1 MALSLARGA
10 RAPRSTTVLQRP
22 FLVGADLDTRE
33 EVFLT
38 LTDFLTSYWC
48 VGEIGIGKSNHLLGP
63 LTQALTA
70 PLPVVVFDGAGT
82 LATNLHHAVACF
94 ATRRLA
100 SADRFPEFRAQAEAF
115 VLRHPLL
122 VFGDGERAL
131 SIDLLRRQTLPS
143 GATETLE
150 QVVLR
155 TYQIFNRL
163 FSDDAEK
170 RVRFRRVATS
180 LLTILA
186 AGHRP
191 IREYKELLRGRE
203 GFLAFCLTEAER
215 FGLAPSEEDY
225 HREQVQVFLDLQRL
239 PKPTFRTE
247 TESTDNALSYFAL
260 SPGADYVNDQT
271 LDLPQLL
278 GSGGK
283 LFLTHTL
290 SDLTLASVLFRAYD
304 SVIRSWIRARE
315 PQRLPTPYGIQVIDE
330 PFWIDS
336 GVSQEWAIQRNKR
349 WSVLLLHQRVDQ
361 LEAVSPGLGDL
372 MASYAKLRGQFRP
385 QGRNVLATATELA
398 YLVRQF
404 RPDALQIPYETTSR
418 SETRS
423 LAEGLGRTWGE
434 TRSRSST
441 YGSSETLT
449 HSDGGS
455 ESADE
460 GAHFDPADQGSPLQ
474 LQRGRGHSATHGFAS
489 ASGSSDSETDGTAT
503 SEGGQEQT
511 TRSTGT
517 SEGWAQ
523 QLHFVPVAEQ
533 ALTFAQDLLRTPDHV
548 LFLTH
553 KGTTRRIL
561 LAPQR
566 EYPAALWGI
575 PVGEHTR
582 AFQQDVARERLRPRP
597 SFEAGGSVAS
607 ASAPSTP
614 PPASA
619 SRPPAGS
626 SAASSAPPPTP
637 PSTPTPAPT
646 PTASTPT
653 PTPTSTPTPAPTAST
668 PTSSSPS
675 PADSR
680 PDAPDA
686 SPTIVVGPDGQRLA
700 VGERD
705 LAILAAAADWHF
717 VALDSLRLDPA
728 RFGGYSGIADR
739 VHALVAAGLL
749 DRVQPPAPRGTGS
762 LPIYYLLARRGAQ
775 LLAAQTGRSEATL
788 LRVVENVARTRTAV
802 ARQELG
808 QLPHLLTI
816 ANVLALASAGAA
828 TRPGWRI
835 ALTRF
840 DKEVALDV
848 PTASVDLHLTAALRS
863 RLGLAERAEQMVFR
877 PDGVLVVAGAEP
889 GAAPTPLLLEI
900 ESGRKETGFEELA
913 HAATLRAYAARAAK
927 VVPTMLAAAGIPA
940 ARPFR
945 LLYIAQTP
953 ALEARLAVG
962 VTRAIA
968 ALRPRDTALVLLTS
982 LERLLPQIVP
992 SSRGERA
999 ASLREKATRF
1009 FAPVWRTAASDERIP
1024 LFP

>member
-1 MALSLARGA
+1 MSLSLARGA
-10 RAPRSTTVLQRP
+10 RAPRAVTALHRP
-22 FLVGADLDTRE
+22 FLAGADLDTRE

-38 LTDFLTSYWC
+38 LADFLTSYWC

-170 RVRFRRVATS
+170 RVRFRRVATC
-180 LLTILA
+180 LLTLLA
-186 AGHRP
+186 AAHRP

-203 GFLAFCLTEAER
+203 GFLAFCLTEADR
-215 FGLAPSEEDY
+215 LGLSAREADF
-225 HREQVQVFLDLQRL
+225 HRVQVQVFLDLQRL
-239 PKPTFRTE
+239 PKPTFRAE
-247 TESTDNALSYFAL
+247 TESTDNALCLFAAA
-260 SPGADYVNDQT
+260 PAADYVNEQT
-271 LDLPQLL
+271 LDIPHLL
-278 GSGGK
+278 ATGGK

-290 SDLTLASVLFRAYD
+290 SDLMIASVLFRAYD
-304 SVIRSWIRARE
+304 SVIRTWIRARE
-315 PQRLPTPYGIQVIDE
+315 PQRMPTPYGIQVIDE

-385 QGRNVLATATELA
+385 QGRNVLASATELA

-404 RPDALQIPYETTSR
+404 RPDALQIPYRTTSS
-418 SETRS
+418 SETRG
-423 LAEGLGRTWGE
+423 LAKGISQSWSE
-434 TRSRSST
+434 THSRAST
-441 YGSSETLT
+441 YGSSETVT
-449 HSDGGS
+449 RSDGGS
-455 ESADE
+455 ESSDE
-460 GAHFDPADQGSPLQ
+460 GAHFDPGDLWSPQ
-474 LQRGRGHSATHGFAS
+474 QVQRGSGRSATHGWAN
-489 ASGSSDSETDGTAT
+489 ASGSSDSATDGTA
-503 SEGGQEQT
+503 SMEGGQEQT
-511 TRSTGT
+511 TRSTST
-517 SEGWAQ
+517 SDGWTD

-533 ALTFAQDLLRTPDHV
+533 ALAFAQELLRTPDHV
-548 LFLTH
+548 LFLTQ
-553 KGTTRRIL
+553 KGTTRRLL

-566 EYPAALWGI
+566 EYPAELWGI

-582 AFQQDVARERLRPRP
+582 AFQQEVARASFQPRLA
-597 SFEAGGSVAS
+597 FEAGGSVAGDPTPNS
-607 ASAPSTP
+607 SPDPVPPTSASTPPTSRSSTSRPTAPPSATSATSATSTTSTTPTSPAPTSDVPTPAEPTTAASAPD
-614 PPASA
+614 
-619 SRPPAGS
+619 
-626 SAASSAPPPTP
+626 
-637 PSTPTPAPT
+637 
-646 PTASTPT
+646 TA
-653 PTPTSTPTPAPTAST
+653 
-668 PTSSSPS
+668 
-675 PADSR
+675 
-680 PDAPDA
+680 
-686 SPTIVVGPDGQRLA
+686 PTIVVGTEGQRLA
-700 VGERD
+700 VGDRD

-728 RFGGYSGIADR
+728 RFGGYSGITDR

-749 DRVQPPAPRGTGS
+749 DRLQPPAPRGTGS
-762 LPIYYLLARRGAQ
+762 LPVYYLLARRGAQ
-775 LLAAQTGRSEATL
+775 LLAARTGRSEAAL

-808 QLPHLLTI
+808 QLHHLLTI

-828 TRPGWRI
+828 TRQGCRI
-835 ALTRF
+835 ALSRF
-840 DKEVALDV
+840 DKDVALDV

-863 RLGLAERAEQMVFR
+863 RLCLAERAEQMVFR
-877 PDGVLVVAGAEP
+877 PDGVLVVDGAEP

-927 VVPTMLAAAGIPA
+927 VVPPVLAAAGIPE

-945 LLYIAQTP
+945 LLVVAATA
-953 ALEARLAVG
+953 ALEARLATG
-962 VTRAIA
+962 VRRALDV
-968 ALRPRDTALVLLTS
+968 LRPRDEQVILLSS

-992 SSRGERA
+992 ASRTERA
-999 ASLREKATRF
+999 DALRARAGLF
-1009 FAPVWRTAASDERIP
+1009 FAAVWRTARVETRIP
-1024 LFP
+1024 LFPG

>member
-10 RAPRSTTVLQRP
+10 RAPRYTTTLQRP

-122 VFGDGERAL
+122 VFGDAERAL

-191 IREYKELLRGRE
+191 IREFKELLRGRE

-215 FGLAPSEEDY
+215 FGLAPSEEHY

-260 SPGADYVNDQT
+260 SPGADYVNEQT
-271 LDLPQLL
+271 LDLPALL
-278 GSGGK
+278 ASGGK
-283 LFLTHTL
+283 LFLTHVL

-349 WSVLLLHQRVDQ
+349 WSVLLLHQRAEQ
-361 LEAVSPGLGDL
+361 LETVSPGLGDL
-372 MASYAKLRGQFRP
+372 MYSYAKLRGQFRP
-385 QGRNVLATATELA
+385 QGRDALKVATELA
-398 YLVRQF
+398 YQLRTF
-404 RPDALQIPYETTSR
+404 RPDALQIPYQTTSGTETR
-418 SETRS
+418 GLAEGLARTWSETRS
-423 LAEGLGRTWGE
+423 RAT
-434 TRSRSST
+434 TH
-441 YGSSETLT
+441 GSSETVT
-449 HSDGGS
+449 HADGGS
-455 ESADE
+455 QSTDE
-460 GAHFDPADQGSPLQ
+460 GASFDPLDAWMPRSV
-474 LQRGRGHSATHGFAS
+474 QRGSGHVQSHGWTNAAGATE
-489 ASGSSDSETDGTAT
+489 SETDGTAT
-503 SEGGQEQT
+503 MGGGQEQT
-511 TRSTGT
+511 TRSRST
-517 SEGWAQ
+517 SDGWAR

-533 ALTFAQDLLRTPDHV
+533 ALTAAQEHLHAPEHV
-548 LFLTH
+548 LFLSCGG
-553 KGTTRRIL
+553 KTRRIL
-561 LAPQR
+561 LAQQR
-566 EYPAALWGI
+566 EYPAVLWGV
-575 PVGEHTR
+575 PVGEHAR
-582 AFQQDVARERLRPRP
+582 AFQQDVARTALRPRP
-597 SFEAGGSVAS
+597 AFEAGGSVAGGP
-607 ASAPSTP
+607 ASPAPSP
-614 PPASA
+614 PPPST
-619 SRPPAGS
+619 GS
-626 SAASSAPPPTP
+626 SAASPT
-637 PSTPTPAPT
+637 PSTPRPAAPEPTPTSAPPAPT
-646 PTASTPT
+646 PTVSIPI
-653 PTPTSTPTPAPTAST
+653 
-668 PTSSSPS
+668 
-675 PADSR
+675 PADTT
-680 PDAPDA
+680 PGAPDP
-686 SPTIVVGPDGQRLA
+686 SPTIVAGADGQRLA

-749 DRVQPPAPRGTGS
+749 DRLQPPAPRGTGS

-775 LLAAQTGRSEATL
+775 LLAAQTGRSESAL

-835 ALTRF
+835 TLTRF
-840 DKEVALDV
+840 DKDVALDV
-848 PTASVDLHLTAALRS
+848 PTAPVDLHLTAALRS
-863 RLGLAERAEQMVFR
+863 RLGLAERAERMVFR

-889 GAAPTPLLLEI
+889 DAAPTPLLLEI

-913 HAATLRAYAARAAK
+913 HAATLRAYAARSAK

-940 ARPFR
+940 TRPFR
-945 LLYIAQTP
+945 LLYIAQTA

-982 LERLLPQIVP
+982 LDRLHPQIVP